1 MINVHFNPQF
11 FQNLHFY
18 FYLFYSSV
26 PTDGEIMRRE
36 KVQLWLPLRFVLM
49 YEKEEKRK
57 EGCILIL
64 MKEEEK
70 QIQNKGA

>member
-1 MINVHFNPQF
+1 
-11 FQNLHFY
+11 
-18 FYLFYSSV
+18 
-26 PTDGEIMRRE
+26 MRRE

>member
-1 MINVHFNPQF
+1 
-11 FQNLHFY
+11 
-18 FYLFYSSV
+18 
-26 PTDGEIMRRE
+26 MRGE
-36 KVQLWLPLRFVLM
+36 KVELWLAHRFVLL
-49 YEKEEKRK
+49 YEKKEKRK

>member
-26 PTDGEIMRRE
+26 PTDGEKNEERE
-36 KVQLWLPLRFVLM
+36 STAMAGTSFCFDV
-49 YEKEEKRK
+49 
-57 EGCILIL
+57 
-64 MKEEEK
+64 
-70 QIQNKGA
+70 